1 MSHLRRFLTFY
12 KSSQTEIKDRSLAK
26 YNAKVSEMLHGDQNV
41 FQSDVLPSVSSAL
54 VQNEV
59 QYRLLAKI
67 TASDIE
73 CFAFNSYAT
82 TLLLCPS
89 GLHIRWADVEG
100 FYSGVTMFREI
111 LKL

>member
-1 MSHLRRFLTFY
+1 
-12 KSSQTEIKDRSLAK
+12 
-26 YNAKVSEMLHGDQNV
+26 MLHGDQNV

-73 CFAFNSYAT
+73 CLAFNSNAT
-82 TLLLCPS
+82 TLLVVSIRSAHSVGGCRGLLFGCNNVS
-89 GLHIRWADVEG
+89 GNLKVVVDVSVQTALVLLVLG
-100 FYSGVTMFREI
+100 RCSS
-111 LKL
+111 